1 MARPKKNTVDYFPHD
16 CYWSKELEI
25 FIKKHGNEGY
35 AFYYRLLELL
45 GVTPNHKYDCNK
57 HIDYQYLVSKT
68 EVTEEKLEAFIECLI
83 SIGVIDKKLWKEGK
97 IWIQSFVDSVAEVYK
112 SRTSELPTKEGFLTE
127 NYTSA
132 GFPAGKQGFSEENG
146 GFLTG
151 NSQSK
156 VKETKVKESVV
167 KESTTHTDIPNWVNE
182 IGNQYPKVD
191 VKYSFGRYKN
201 YCEGKNVSVTESS
214 FKSWV
219 MDDDRKGRN
228 LKKKEKPTHTTLYC
242 VNCNSPMQVSVNNDY
257 GHLCEKCNG
266 QMVSKHE
273 LAAFRRPITKAGK

>member
-16 CYWSKELEI
+16 CHMSKELEI
-25 FIKKHGNEGY
+25 FINKHGNEGY

-45 GVTPNHKYDCNK
+45 GTTPNHKYDCSK
-57 HIDYQYLVSKT
+57 SFDYQYLVGKT
-68 EVTEEKLEAFIECLI
+68 EVDEEKLKVYIEYLI
-83 SIGVIDKKLWKEGK
+83 SIGVIDEKLWGERI

-112 SRTSELPTKEGFLTE
+112 NRTTALPTKESFRPE
-127 NYTSA
+127 NSMST
-132 GFPAGKQGFSEENG
+132 GFPTRKQGFTQENG
-146 GFLTG
+146 SFRVG

-156 VKETKVKESVV
+156 VNNTKKEESVV
-167 KESTTHTDIPNWVNE
+167 EESTTHTDIPNWVNE

-201 YCEGKNVSVTESS
+201 YCEGKNVSGTENS

-219 MDDDRKGRN
+219 MDDNRKDRN
-228 LKKKEKPTHTTLYC
+228 LKRKEKLTHTTLYC
-242 VNCNSPMQVSVNNDY
+242 VKCDFQKQVLANKTY
-257 GHLCEKCNG
+257 GYLCEKCDG

-273 LAAFRRPITKAGK
+273 LAAFREPITKVEE